1 MITITIEQIQYFL
14 AVKQFNSFS
23 NAANELCISQSSLSK
38 QIKSLENELDTL
50 LFERTSRSTKLTP
63 AGEDFFIYAQ
73 KFLDDY
79 NNIFIEMKKHSL
91 SNKNTLNIGTIA
103 VLTQYGLTSTLA
115 EFKKKYPQINLNI
128 LEEEND
134 AVLNMLANSK
144 IDLAIVRTFNIPK
157 DLFDVIH
164 LADDELVVVTS
175 SSHPFTKK
183 DSISFA
189 DLKDE
194 SLIICSK
201 SGVYDICVE
210 ECNKLGFSPNII
222 YQISKIETILGL
234 VSENLGITL
243 IVNDVLKPFKNPNIA
258 VHPLKEKDNQF
269 QVLIYLPIH
278 IH

>member
-115 EFKKKYPQINLNI
+115 EF
-128 LEEEND
+128 
-134 AVLNMLANSK
+134 
-144 IDLAIVRTFNIPK
+144 
-157 DLFDVIH
+157 
-164 LADDELVVVTS
+164 
-175 SSHPFTKK
+175 
-183 DSISFA
+183 
-189 DLKDE
+189 
-194 SLIICSK
+194 
-201 SGVYDICVE
+201 
-210 ECNKLGFSPNII
+210 
-222 YQISKIETILGL
+222 
-234 VSENLGITL
+234 
-243 IVNDVLKPFKNPNIA
+243 
-258 VHPLKEKDNQF
+258 
-269 QVLIYLPIH
+269 
-278 IH
+278 